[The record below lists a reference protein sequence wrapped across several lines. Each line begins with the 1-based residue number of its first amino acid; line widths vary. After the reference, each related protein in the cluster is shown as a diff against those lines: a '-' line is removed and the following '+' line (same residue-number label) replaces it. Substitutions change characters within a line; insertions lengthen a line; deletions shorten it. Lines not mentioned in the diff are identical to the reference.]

1 MKMRG
6 VNHSRFEDFRFEIL
20 NLAVERGEVRFKD
33 VYELARTCYD
43 HISTKTVSKYLRRM
57 VKKEYLERVESEVT
71 KRPAYKILPR
81 GVEEYWLR
89 RIIKELRD
97 LWPGVSDVMDSEN
110 EGIPTETIISR
121 YETVVKGLQTFFLF
135 FLPQIKE
142 MHDEEDRE
150 RALTEIAN
158 LNGKLFTEIC
168 MVLGRFLLHREDA
181 NKKVANRFEEIYC
194 EYEAAKKKF
203 FETHPEEVR
212 KMLDIIKDWDGTMK
226 RIRNRLKSSAR

>member
-1 MKMRG
+1 MRG

-121 YETVVKGLQTFFLF
+121 YETVVKGLETFFLF
-135 FLPQIKE
+135 FLPRIKE
-142 MHDEEDRE
+142 MHSEEDRE
-150 RALTEIAN
+150 RALTMIAN
-158 LNGKLFTEIC
+158 LNGKLFTEIS
-168 MVLGRFLLHREDA
+168 MDLGRSLLIREDFDE
-181 NKKVANRFEEIYC
+181 KTANRFEVIYR
-194 EYEAAKKKF
+194 EYKALRKQF
-203 FETHPEEVR
+203 LETHPEVVL
-212 KMLDIIKDWDGTMK
+212 KMLDIIRDADGTMK
-226 RIRNRLKSSAR
+226 RIRNRLKSRASV